1 MRSPS
6 STTRSEPLIAARLL
20 TVGLCACGL
29 LQASPSDAASA
40 TSEPP
45 TVLNVQYGNQAA
57 RASLQVDLQANDVY
71 VEMTGRA
78 PRGDSSS
85 AAVPASAASM
95 PMREINTSEDGRN
108 SSHSSSSRTDSVF
121 RREETRSIVEAAGRA
136 EARDSVTARVVGA
149 IRKAQEAFYQGNY
162 ADAQRLAQSSL
173 EEHPTAEGYALSG
186 SIAWVQKDYT
196 TAGRQWRAALAL
208 NPEYPGVS
216 AMLQKLPG
224 KEAP

>member
-29 LQASPSDAASA
+29 LQASPSDAAP
-40 TSEPP
+40 EPP

-57 RASLQVDLQANDVY
+57 RASLQVDLQGSDVY

-85 AAVPASAASM
+85 AASM
-95 PMREINTSEDGRN
+95 PMRETNASEDGRS

-186 SIAWVQKDYT
+186 SIAWVQKDYSM
-196 TAGRQWRAALAL
+196 AGRQWRAALAL
-208 NPEYPGVS
+208 NSEYPGVS

-224 KEAP
+224 KETP

>member
-1 MRSPS
+1 M
-6 STTRSEPLIAARLL
+6 AAKLL

-29 LQASPSDAASA
+29 LQASPSAAA
-40 TSEPP
+40 PAVSESP

-57 RASLQVDLQANDVY
+57 RASLQVDLQGSDVY

-85 AAVPASAASM
+85 TATSAVMPARGA
-95 PMREINTSEDGRN
+95 NTSEEGRS
-108 SSHSSSSRTDSVF
+108 SSHNFSSRTDSVIQ
-121 RREETRSIVEAAGRA
+121 REEMRSIVEAAGRT

-162 ADAQRLAQSSL
+162 TDAQRLAQSSL

-224 KEAP
+224 KETP